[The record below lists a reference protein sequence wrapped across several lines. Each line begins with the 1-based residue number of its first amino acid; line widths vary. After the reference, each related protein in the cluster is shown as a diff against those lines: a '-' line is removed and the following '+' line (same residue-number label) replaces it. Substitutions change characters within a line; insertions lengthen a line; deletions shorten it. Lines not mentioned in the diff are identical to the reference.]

1 MARRAG
7 LGGRAATAAAAGLLA
22 VCLAGGPLYVSA
34 AASES
39 VQIDLHHLCLADAGI
54 SMVLVPRHERA
65 LAALDAAA
73 GRIHGVTPPVL
84 TGLTGVFPVSVIGDE
99 SDTAQRFVLLLS
111 REGQEKEL
119 GGPVPALGQNET
131 LLPDWFRTPVGIARG
146 DHIAVTEPP
155 IQYSGEL
162 GAEGPVPATVLD
174 LTVDGTYPEIPVR
187 PEPAFWCGYRT
198 LFRPTGLGDR
208 PTPVAIVSSA
218 TLDAQA
224 PARVYNFWE
233 MRPNPAGM
241 SRHDAALLADEF
253 DDLLDVYTSAVGVSN
268 DVYLNVPRR
277 EQFHNG
283 LHDVVHRA
291 GVVADVVGRTMAPV
305 RLAGLA
311 AALALLIA
319 SGVLVTRER
328 AREMRLRLL
337 RGVGPASLGAR
348 VAVGIAAAATIG
360 TVIGGFVALLAVRA
374 FGPTSLLEPGP
385 VREAIVSTAIG
396 LVCALVVLGTAAAV
410 VSRRLVDARRK
421 DRTRRWPVPWE
432 LAIVGLAVASYLR
445 LERVG
450 GVRLVGAEAQG
461 GDVLAQAFPLLAV
474 AAPLALVVRPA
485 RFMLRRARL
494 AGRNLRPAVLLGIR
508 RAIAEPGV
516 TLSLVLA
523 SALAAGSF
531 AVSTILTDSA
541 KNLLA
546 DKAGTYLGSD
556 LIVTTSQ
563 VAPLPAGLADAG
575 TVVVRTQAHS
585 GDLSVDV
592 LGVDPKTFARAVR
605 WRADAADQS
614 LDDLL
619 AAVAHPSPGPLP
631 AIIAGGKI
639 TDGDMRTLNFQHLS
653 IKPVAS
659 ARWFPGYN
667 NGAVLA
673 IVDRDALVAT
683 GLDLSEEVWLLN
695 PPANAAQ
702 LLQQAGFAVRSPR
715 EASEVLDV
723 TSFLTVRWSYASLSA
738 FGVLIGVVLLLAQLL
753 VLDARRS
760 ARQTVHL
767 LTKAMGMGRR
777 DTAVAVVSELAPPLL
792 SGIVLGLGIGWAVA
806 RVAVPRLDTLR
817 QLQPPA
823 QVVVE
828 SAAIIP
834 VVLATLGALG
844 LLVLV
849 GITAIARTRPMEV
862 MRGTA

>member
-1 MARRAG
+1 
-7 LGGRAATAAAAGLLA
+7 
-22 VCLAGGPLYVSA
+22 VSA
-34 AASES
+34 AASEA
-39 VQIDLHHLCLADAGI
+39 VQIDLHHLCLADAGV
-54 SMVLVPRHERA
+54 SMVLVLQHESA
-65 LAALDAAA
+65 LAALDVAASA
-73 GRIHGVTPPVL
+73 IRGVTPRVL
-84 TGLTGVFPVSVIGDE
+84 TGLTGVFPVSVVGDQ
-99 SDTAQRFVLLLS
+99 SDTARRFVLLLS

-119 GGPVPALGQNET
+119 GAPVPALGQNET

-162 GAEGPVPATVLD
+162 GAEGPVPAAVLD

-187 PEPAFWCGYRT
+187 PEPAFWCGFRS

-218 TLDAQA
+218 TLHAQA
-224 PARVYNFWE
+224 AARVFQFWE

-253 DDLLDVYTSAVGVSN
+253 DHLLNVYTSAVGVSK
-268 DVYLNVPRR
+268 DEYLNVPRR

-337 RGVGPASLGAR
+337 RGVGPVALGAR
-348 VAVGIAAAATIG
+348 VAWGIAVAAVIG
-360 TVIGGFVALLAVRA
+360 TVIGGLVALFAVRA

-385 VREAIVSTAIG
+385 VREAIISTTIG
-396 LVCALVVLGTAAAV
+396 LVCALVVVGGAAAV
-410 VSRRLVDARRK
+410 VARRLVDARRRE
-421 DRTRRWPVPWE
+421 RTRHWPIPWE
-432 LAIVGLAVASYLR
+432 VAIVALAVASYLR

-450 GVRLVGAEAQG
+450 GVRLVGANAQG
-461 GDVLAQAFPLLAV
+461 GDLLAQAFPLLAV

-494 AGRNLRPAVLLGIR
+494 AGGKLRPAVLLGIR
-508 RAIAEPGV
+508 RAIAEPGI

-541 KNLLA
+541 RGLLD

-556 LIVTTSQ
+556 LVVTTDH
-563 VAPLPAGLADAG
+563 VAPLPPPLADSS
-575 TVVVRTQAHS
+575 TIVVRTQARS
-585 GDLSVDV
+585 GGLSVDV
-592 LGVDPKTFARAVR
+592 LGVDPDTFARAVR
-605 WRADAADQS
+605 WRADAADES
-614 LDDLL
+614 LPTLL
-619 AAVAHPSPGPLP
+619 AKVAHPPPGALP
-631 AIIAGGKI
+631 AIVAGGEI
-639 TDGDMRTLNFQHLS
+639 ADGDMLTYNLQHLS
-653 IKPVAS
+653 VRPVAS
-659 ARWFPGYN
+659 ARWFPGYH
-667 NGAVLA
+667 NGAPLL

-683 GLDLSEEVWLLN
+683 GLALNEEAWMLD
-695 PPANAAQ
+695 PPADAAQ
-702 LLQQAGFAVRSPR
+702 LLQTAGFVVRSPQ

-753 VLDARRS
+753 VLDARRG

-767 LTKAMGMGRR
+767 LTTSMGMRRR

-792 SGIVLGLGIGWAVA
+792 SGIVLGLGIGWAVS
-806 RVAVPRLDTLR
+806 RIAVRRLDTLR

-823 QVVVE
+823 RVVVE
-828 SAAIIP
+828 SMAIVP
-834 VVLATLGALG
+834 VVLATIAALA

-849 GITAIARTRPMEV
+849 GLTAIARTRPMEV